1 MSAPVVARRVVVR
14 GRVQGV
20 FFRDSVRRE
29 ARSRGIAGWARNC
42 ADGTVEVHLEGS
54 PDAVGELVR
63 WCRSGPR
70 HATVDGV
77 HVSDA
82 EPDGLDGFRIC

>member
-1 MSAPVVARRVVVR
+1 MSSPSVARRIVVT

-20 FFRDSVRRE
+20 FFRDSARRE
-29 ARSRGIAGWARNC
+29 ARSRGVAGWARNC
-42 ADGTVEVHLEGS
+42 ADGTVELHVEGP

-70 HATVDGV
+70 HATVHDV
-77 HVSDA
+77 RVSDA
-82 EPDGLDGFRIC
+82 EPEGLGGFSVR